1 MNAAES
7 ELVKSID
14 SQYAS
19 EALLCHRYE
28 VLQALRW
35 QGAPLL
41 NRGIVHCLRSLCDA
55 QLRPL
60 DGRSAPYVQSVC
72 GTLRSARGRLPVLEV
87 HARSNYADQPLK
99 CFVLPD
105 LRSSKLEPVSVTN
118 DYAVAWCTQSMV
130 TSEQLS
136 GRQRELLEC
145 FTCPLARGSDAPA
158 DVEFMPCADCQV
170 SLASS
175 EVYAWLGRSDALE
188 LMPVPQSAL
197 LKVQGVQRVC
207 IDDVEH
213 PCDPRQA
220 HPLSCKCI
228 SMKLWLATMGRGW
241 ASPSVWRAE
250 GSLHDCLFVDTRRK
264 KNSPVAIP
272 CHVRE
277 KCR

>member
-1 MNAAES
+1 MRHS
-7 ELVKSID
+7 
-14 SQYAS
+14 
-19 EALLCHRYE
+19 
-28 VLQALRW
+28 
-35 QGAPLL
+35 
-41 NRGIVHCLRSLCDA
+41 
-55 QLRPL
+55 
-60 DGRSAPYVQSVC
+60 
-72 GTLRSARGRLPVLEV
+72 RLPLTTATSLPPVDPP
-87 HARSNYADQPLK
+87 SFLK
-99 CFVLPD
+99 T
-105 LRSSKLEPVSVTN
+105 E
-118 DYAVAWCTQSMV
+118 
-130 TSEQLS
+130 
-136 GRQRELLEC
+136 
-145 FTCPLARGSDAPA
+145 
-158 DVEFMPCADCQV
+158 PCADCQV

-264 KNSPVAIP
+264 KKQP
-272 CHVRE
+272 CCNTVSCPRKMWVNAHEAHPRYRRTFILSWRRLSGPFCSVSGILSRPTSGQPYLTPRRLSLSW
-277 KCR
+277 KRI